1 MKIRLYKMNYL
12 EFQYDDIIERQ
23 VMKFDKTILIKI
35 PNDLFF
41 ENLILKNNYLDNNI
55 KLMSAQKTDNQEFKA
70 IIMKN
75 RPLLASGTLK
85 TYMASIRKIQSIVN
99 VDADTVD
106 ALIKNREEIAK
117 QLAEVQTPMVRK
129 SKISVIITILDDKHN
144 DHSEELDEALKFYR
158 KEMTEDAA
166 KVNKRELSQE
176 LSDKQKEH
184 LITQEEVMKVYNQ
197 LKAEAAPLM
206 KKGTLTRKQFETI
219 QNFVLLSMYVL
230 IPPRRSMDYAV
241 FKIRNFN
248 EASDSEDNYMVNYNK
263 NKKKGLA
270 SFVFNTYKNS
280 KRLGRQVIND
290 IPKSLERIIEM
301 WKTYN
306 KSDYLLINNQ
316 GKPVSQSR
324 IASWLNDIFGG
335 RQIST
340 SMLRHI
346 FLTDKYKDIDLQDLT
361 DTANAM
367 GQTDIRRTLKYVNKD
382 GATAENEKK
391 ES

>member
-1 MKIRLYKMNYL
+1 MNYL
-12 EFQYDDIIERQ
+12 EFHYDTDILERQ
-23 VMKFDKTILIKI
+23 VMICNKNILIRVKNEFFVEKLKLEKNNFLFDNKQMSNAQKFDNK
-35 PNDLFF
+35 
-41 ENLILKNNYLDNNI
+41 
-55 KLMSAQKTDNQEFKA
+55 EFKD

-75 RPLLASGTLK
+75 RPLLASNTLK

-144 DHSEELDEALKFYR
+144 DHSEELDDALKFYR
-158 KEMTEDAA
+158 KEMTLDAA
-166 KVNKRELSQE
+166 KVDKRELSQE

-197 LKAEAAPLM
+197 LKAEASPLM

-263 NKKKGLA
+263 NKRKGLA

-290 IPKSLERIIEM
+290 IPKTLEKIIEM

-316 GKPVSQSR
+316 GKPVSQSK

-346 FLTDKYKDIDLQDLT
+346 FLTSKYKDVDLQDLT

>member
-1 MKIRLYKMNYL
+1 MNYL
-12 EFQYDDIIERQ
+12 EFHYDTDIDRT
-23 VMKFDKTILIKI
+23 VMITNKNILIRIKNEFFDEKLKLKKNNFLFDNKIMSNAQKFDNK
-35 PNDLFF
+35 
-41 ENLILKNNYLDNNI
+41 
-55 KLMSAQKTDNQEFKA
+55 EFKD

-75 RPLLASGTLK
+75 RPLLASNTLK

-99 VDADTVD
+99 VDADTID

-129 SKISVIITILDDKHN
+129 SKISVIITILDDKH
-144 DHSEELDEALKFYR
+144 DEHSKELDEALKFYR
-158 KEMTEDAA
+158 KEMTLDAA
-166 KVNKRELSQE
+166 KVDKRELSQE

-197 LKAEAAPLM
+197 LKAEATPLM
-206 KKGTLTRKQFETI
+206 KKTTLTRKQFETI
-219 QNFVLLSMYVL
+219 QNYVLLSVYVL

-263 NKKKGLA
+263 NKRKGLA

-280 KRLGRQVIND
+280 KRLGRQVLND
-290 IPKSLERIIEM
+290 IPKTLEKIIEM

-346 FLTDKYKDIDLQDLT
+346 FLTSKYKDVDLQDLT

-382 GATAENEKK
+382 GATAENEEKK

>member
-1 MKIRLYKMNYL
+1 
-12 EFQYDDIIERQ
+12 
-23 VMKFDKTILIKI
+23 
-35 PNDLFF
+35 
-41 ENLILKNNYLDNNI
+41 
-55 KLMSAQKTDNQEFKA
+55 MSAQKTDNQEFKA
-70 IIMKN
+70 IILKN

-99 VDADTVD
+99 VDADTIE
-106 ALIKNREEIAK
+106 ALIKNREEIVK

-129 SKISVIITILDDKHN
+129 SKISVIITILDDKHD
-144 DHSEELDEALKFYR
+144 DHSKELDEALKFYR

-166 KVNKRELSQE
+166 KVNKRELTQE
-176 LSDKQKEH
+176 LSDKQKEN
-184 LITQEEVMKVYNQ
+184 LISQDEVMNVYNQ
-197 LKAEAAPLM
+197 LKAEAVPLT
-206 KKGTLTRKQFETI
+206 KKSTLTRKQFETL
-219 QNFVLLSMYVL
+219 QNYVLLSMYVL

-248 EASDSEDNYMVNYNK
+248 EASDSEDNYMINYNK

-280 KRLGRQVIND
+280 KRLGRQTIND
-290 IPKSLERIIEM
+290 IPKTLERIIDM

-316 GKPVSQSR
+316 GKPVTQSR
-324 IASWLNDIFGG
+324 IASLLNDIFGG
-335 RQIST
+335 RNIST

-346 FLTDKYKDIDLQDLT
+346 WLSHKYKDVDLQDLT
-361 DTANAM
+361 DTANAL

-382 GATAENEKK
+382 GPTATLEKK
-391 ES
+391 E

>member
-1 MKIRLYKMNYL
+1 MNYL
-12 EFQYDDIIERQ
+12 EFHYDTDILERQ
-23 VMKFDKTILIKI
+23 VMICNKNILIRVKNEFFVEKLKLEKNNFLFDNKQMSNAQKFDNK
-35 PNDLFF
+35 
-41 ENLILKNNYLDNNI
+41 
-55 KLMSAQKTDNQEFKA
+55 EFKD

-75 RPLLASGTLK
+75 RPLLASNTLK

-158 KEMTEDAA
+158 KEMTLDAA
-166 KVNKRELSQE
+166 KVDKRELSQE

-197 LKAEAAPLM
+197 LKAEASPLM

-263 NKKKGLA
+263 NKRKGLA

-290 IPKSLERIIEM
+290 IPKTLEKIIEM

-316 GKPVSQSR
+316 GKPVSQSK

-346 FLTDKYKDIDLQDLT
+346 FLTSKYKDVDLQDLT

>member
-1 MKIRLYKMNYL
+1 MNYL
-12 EFQYDDIIERQ
+12 EFQYNDIIERQ

-35 PNDLFF
+35 TNDLFF

-70 IIMKN
+70 IILKN
-75 RPLLASGTLK
+75 RPLLASGTVK
-85 TYMASIRKIQSIVN
+85 TYIASIRKIQSVVN
-99 VDADTVD
+99 VDADTID
-106 ALIKNREEIAK
+106 ALIKNREEIVK

-144 DHSEELDEALKFYR
+144 DHSETLDEALKFYR
-158 KEMTEDAA
+158 KEMSEDAA
-166 KVNKRELSQE
+166 KVDKRELTQE

-184 LITQEEVMKVYNQ
+184 LISQEEVMKVYNQ
-197 LKAEAAPLM
+197 LKAEAIPLT
-206 KKGTLTRKQFETI
+206 KKSTLTRKQFETL
-219 QNFVLLSMYVL
+219 QNYVLLSMYVL
-230 IPPRRSMDYAV
+230 IPPRRSMDYTV

-263 NKKKGLA
+263 NKKKGLV

-290 IPKSLERIIEM
+290 IPKTLERLIEM

-346 FLTDKYKDIDLQDLT
+346 FLTNKYKDVDLQDLT

-382 GATAENEKK
+382 GHTSEEKK
-391 ES
+391 E

>member
-1 MKIRLYKMNYL
+1 MNYL
-12 EFQYDDIIERQ
+12 EFHYDTDILERQ
-23 VMKFDKTILIKI
+23 VMICNKNILIRVKNEFFVEKLKLEKNNFLFDNKQMSNAQKFDNK
-35 PNDLFF
+35 
-41 ENLILKNNYLDNNI
+41 
-55 KLMSAQKTDNQEFKA
+55 EFKD

-75 RPLLASGTLK
+75 RPLLASNTLK

-158 KEMTEDAA
+158 KEMTLDAA
-166 KVNKRELSQE
+166 KVDKRELSQE

-263 NKKKGLA
+263 NKRKGLA

-290 IPKSLERIIEM
+290 IPKTLEKIIEM

-346 FLTDKYKDIDLQDLT
+346 FLTSKYKDVDLQDLT